1 MRSYPGKKY
10 LIVFNTWQKIF
21 HYHFSTA
28 RLTIKNKLGI
38 LILHLKIFRQPIKAN
53 NVDNIE
59 RFTLEGTAFHNDL
72 HMTQNALWGKVFKSG
87 LNKFSARQPLKNLL
101 SPFLNTLYHIHQPSL
116 FIAKVKTIISE
127 KWKAIIAKDGGT
139 GCFKTVPTT
148 HQRIKVSAVGNFEM
162 SCSRRAF
169 FKQRSNRLLIRIH
182 LWTHFKFININ
193 FTIVYAH

>member
-1 MRSYPGKKY
+1 MH
-10 LIVFNTWQKIF
+10 W
-21 HYHFSTA
+21 
-28 RLTIKNKLGI
+28 
-38 LILHLKIFRQPIKAN
+38 KIFRQPIKAN
-53 NVDNIE
+53 NVDNIG
-59 RFTLEGTAFHNDL
+59 RFTLEGIAFHNDL
-72 HMTQNALWGKVFKSG
+72 HMTQNALYEAKYSKNG

>member
-10 LIVFNTWQKIF
+10 LIVFNTWQKVF

-38 LILHLKIFRQPIKAN
+38 LILPLKIFRQPIKAN

-101 SPFLNTLYHIHQPSL
+101 SPFLNTLYNIQQQSL
-116 FIAKVKTIISE
+116 LIAKVKMRQSL
-127 KWKAIIAKDGGT
+127 AKNG
-139 GCFKTVPTT
+139 KQLS
-148 HQRIKVSAVGNFEM
+148 QRMEVLGVLKQSLPHIKGS
-162 SCSRRAF
+162 
-169 FKQRSNRLLIRIH
+169 KYQQ
-182 LWTHFKFININ
+182 
-193 FTIVYAH
+193 